1 MNNKYF
7 SEQFLLCDF
16 KSSSS
21 MFGFSNEKTFVC
33 INKNIIQSYK

>member
-21 MFGFSNEKTFVC
+21 MFGFSNEKTLF
-33 INKNIIQSYK
+33 NLIIFSKII